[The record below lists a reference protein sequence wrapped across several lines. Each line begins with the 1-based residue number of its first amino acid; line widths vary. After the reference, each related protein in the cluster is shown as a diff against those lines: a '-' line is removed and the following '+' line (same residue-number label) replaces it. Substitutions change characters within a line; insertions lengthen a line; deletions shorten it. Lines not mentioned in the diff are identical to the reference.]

1 MPGRSRQHRA
11 LWARVLGWVAAGLGA
26 LILLLVAA
34 GYVLL
39 HTSSFRA
46 FVVRK
51 AEAKASQALGSQVQF
66 RDFSLSWA
74 AGGPGLNL
82 YNVVVYGAP
91 PYPTPPLVQISR
103 LHVQVTISSILHF
116 TWYVDDV
123 GIEHPVVHIFAD
135 SQGRTNLPHSSSSK
149 SGSQSKVNIFSL
161 GIRHLWLDQGEVYY
175 NNQKGNL
182 AANLLELRVKVG
194 FQPSQEQYSGT
205 LSYREGKLQW
215 NHANPIPHNLD
226 VTFSATPSQ
235 FRVENA
241 VLNSD
246 GSRLSLQATASD
258 YSQPR
263 VHLSYT
269 AEIDTKEFRRA
280 LNDKSLPAGI
290 IHLSG
295 VLNYKNEPGRPFL
308 ATTALQGKLHS
319 AGLAVHQNAVSLA
332 IREIGANYSL
342 NNGDARITELHA
354 QLLGG
359 SLSGTATMR
368 NLTGATRSSATASL
382 TKVSISDL
390 EALNRSAAKERGLVQ
405 GSLNVQATANWGK
418 TLDDLVAQ
426 ADVRIAAMTR
436 TAAEGGNIP
445 VNGIIHAEYNASRN
459 RLAFQPSYIKTP
471 QSTLSLH
478 GTVSNNSALEIQL
491 RTNQLHELEELA
503 NDFRRSGS
511 APFNLRGNVNLQTT
525 VTGAVRNPQI
535 RGQLT
540 ANNLQVRGTS
550 WKLLHTQFAASSS
563 AVQLENGELLPAEK
577 GRVTFQGSADLQ
589 HWTFTDSSS
598 FQTQFGASDLNVAR
612 LAKAAGVTKQ
622 VSGTLSAKV
631 EAHGTRVAPVGQGSI
646 QLAHASIGNQPVNSV
661 DVKFQGNGTAVTAQA
676 QVTLAAGTI
685 DANGQY
691 QPKQQS
697 YTATVRTTGFH
708 LGQLE
713 MVKEKNL
720 QLEGVLNADLSGQG
734 TIHNPALQ
742 ATIEVPQLSIRNQKI
757 NNLRLTASVA
767 NRAAKFDV
775 SSEVLGTHVG
785 GHGTV
790 QLTDGYSADIAFDTQ
805 ALPLQPIFAIYAP
818 AEADNLTGQTEI
830 HATLHGPLKEKSR
843 LDGHLVIP
851 QLTVNY
857 KNAIHLAA
865 AAPIRAD
872 YTNGTLDVKRS
883 VIRGTG
889 TDLTFQAQV
898 PAAREAPISVLLQGK
913 VDLQLAQLLNP
924 DLTGGG
930 QLQFDINSYGQR
942 SNPNLE
948 GQVRVV
954 NASFAEVGV
963 PVGLRNGNGVLALTR
978 DRLNIT
984 QFKGEVGG
992 GTVTASGGVLY
1003 RPSLQFNLAMKA
1015 TGVRVLYADSI
1026 RTTLNSNLA
1035 FTGQYE
1041 NSSLQG
1047 QVSVEDLAFTPGFDL
1062 MSVAGQ
1068 FGGAAAPPPPTGG
1081 FTGGLRLEIA
1091 IQTPGGINASSRDL
1105 SLGGTASLR
1114 VQGTAAQPVITGR
1127 INLSDGELIFSGN
1140 RYLVQRGTID
1150 FRNVSRTEAVVNVA
1164 VSTTID
1170 QYNIQMHFWGPT
1182 DHLHT
1187 NYSSDPSLSPAD
1199 IINLVAFG
1207 KTSEASAANPT
1218 PGSLGAESLIA
1229 SQVSGQVTGRIE
1241 KLAGIS
1247 QLSIDPVLG
1256 SSQQTPGAR
1265 IAVQQHVTSKLFIT
1279 FATDLTST
1287 QQEAIKVEYQLNR
1300 KAAVNVVR
1308 DQNGGFSFETTFRK
1322 RW

>member
-1 MPGRSRQHRA
+1 MHTVHRQHRA
-11 LWARVLGWVAAGLGA
+11 LWARVLGWTAAGLGA
-26 LILLLVAA
+26 LILLLVVA

-51 AEAKASQALGSQVQF
+51 AEAKASQALGSQVQL
-66 RDFSLSWA
+66 RDFSLSWSA
-74 AGGPGLNL
+74 TGPGVNL

-91 PYPTPPLVQISR
+91 PYTTPPLAQISR
-103 LHVQVTISSILHF
+103 LHAQVTVASILRF
-116 TWYVDDV
+116 KWYVNDV
-123 GIEHPVVHIFAD
+123 GIERPIVHVFAD
-135 SQGRTNLPHSSSSK
+135 NQGRTNLPHSSGSK
-149 SGSQSKVNIFSL
+149 SGSHSSVNIFSL
-161 GIRHLWLDQGEVYY
+161 GVRHLLLDQGEVYY
-175 NNQKGNL
+175 NNQKSDL
-182 AANLLELRVKVG
+182 AANLHQLRVKVG
-194 FQPSQEQYSGT
+194 FQPSQEKYSGI
-205 LSYREGKLQW
+205 LSYRDGELQW
-215 NHANPIPHNLD
+215 NHSNPIPHNLD
-226 VTFSATPSQ
+226 VSFSATPSQ

-263 VHLSYT
+263 VRLSY
-269 AEIDTKEFRRA
+269 AAVIDTNELRRA

-290 IHLSG
+290 IQLSG
-295 VLNYKNEPGRPFL
+295 VLNYKNVPGQPFL

-319 AGLAVHQNAVSLA
+319 AGLTVSKNATSFA
-332 IREIGANYSL
+332 ISDVGANYSL
-342 NNGDARITELHA
+342 NHGDASVTGLHA

-359 SLSGTATMR
+359 SLSGTATIR
-368 NLTGATRSSATASL
+368 DLTGATRSSATASL
-382 TKVSISDL
+382 TNVSISAL
-390 EALNRSAAKERGLVQ
+390 EGLNKSSAKERGLVR
-405 GSLNVQATANWGK
+405 GTVNAHAGAHWGQ

-426 ADVRIAAMTR
+426 ADVRIAARTR
-436 TAAEGGNIP
+436 NAGEGGNIP
-445 VNGIIHAEYNASRN
+445 VNGIIHAEYNASRS
-459 RLAFQPSYIKTP
+459 RLVFQPSHIRTP
-471 QSTLSLH
+471 QTTLSLN
-478 GTVSNNSALEIQL
+478 GTVGNTSALKIQL
-491 RTNQLHELEELA
+491 HTNQLHELEELA
-503 NDFRRSGS
+503 NDIRRTGS
-511 APFNLRGNVNLQTT
+511 ATVDLRGSANLQVT
-525 VTGAVRNPQI
+525 VSGAVRNPQI

-540 ANNLQVRGTS
+540 ASNLQVRGTS
-550 WKLLHTQFAASSS
+550 WKRLHTQFAASSS
-563 AVQLENGELLPAEK
+563 AAQLDNGELLPAER
-577 GRVTFQGSADLQ
+577 GQITFQGRADLY
-589 HWTFTDSSS
+589 HWTFTDSSV
-598 FQTQFGASDLNVAR
+598 FQTQFAASDLDVAK
-612 LAKAAGVTKQ
+612 LAKAAGVTKR
-622 VSGTLSAKV
+622 VSGTLSAKI
-631 EAHGTRVAPVGQGSI
+631 EAHGTRVSPVGQGNI
-646 QLAHASIGNQPVNSV
+646 QLVHASIENQPVKAV
-661 DVKFQGNGTAVTAQA
+661 EVKFKGNGAAVTAQA
-676 QVTLAAGTI
+676 QVTLEAGTI

-691 QPKQQS
+691 EPKQQS
-697 YTATVRTTGFH
+697 YTANVRTTGFH

-720 QLEGVLNADLSGQG
+720 QLEGELSANLSGQG
-734 TIHNPALQ
+734 TIHNPGLQ
-742 ATIEVPQLSIRNQKI
+742 ATIEVPQLSIRNQSIK
-757 NNLRLTASVA
+757 NLRLTANVD
-767 NRAAKFDV
+767 NHIAKFDL
-775 SSEVLGTHVG
+775 SSEVLGTHAS

-790 QLTDGYSADIAFDTQ
+790 QLTGGYPADIAFDTQ
-805 ALPLQPIFAIYAP
+805 VLPLQPIFAIYAP
-818 AEADNLTGQTEI
+818 AEADSLTGQTEV

-865 AAPIRAD
+865 TAPIRAD

-898 PAAREAPISVLLQGK
+898 PAAKDAPIAVLLQGK

-924 DLTGGG
+924 DLTSGG

-942 SNPNLE
+942 SNPNIE

-963 PVGLRNGNGVLALTR
+963 PVGLRNGNGVLTLTR

-984 QFKGEVGG
+984 QFKGDVGG

-1015 TGVRVLYADSI
+1015 NGVRVLYADSF

-1035 FTGQYE
+1035 FTGQYDK
-1041 NSSLQG
+1041 SSLQG
-1047 QVSVEDLAFTPGFDL
+1047 QVSIEDLAFTPNFDL

-1081 FTGGLRLEIA
+1081 FTGGLRLGIA

-1105 SLGGTASLR
+1105 SLSGTAALR

-1150 FRNVSRTEAVVNVA
+1150 FRNVSRTEATVNVA
-1164 VSTTID
+1164 VNTTID

-1187 NYSSDPSLSPAD
+1187 NYSSDPALSPAD

-1207 KTSEASAANPT
+1207 KTSEAAAANPT

-1300 KAAVNVVR
+1300 KAALNVVR